1 MASAAKTSFDTGEES
16 RIILQS
22 LLCLLREKN
31 ILSRADIEDL
41 KHRVDL
47 RASGSADNAFPCCP
61 DAAAAAA
68 EDMKYMTSYLGQRY
82 GGKHARHLG

>member
-1 MASAAKTSFDTGEES
+1 MTQTRTTGIDVGEES

-41 KHRVDL
+41 KHRVEM
-47 RASGSADNAFPCCP
+47 RATGSSGDSLPCCP
-61 DAAAAAA
+61 EAALAAV
-68 EDMKYMTSYLGQRY
+68 EDMKQMNSYLGQRY
-82 GGKHARHLG
+82 GGKHARHLS